1 MCFILNESDLASQE
15 VNRRTRRRY
24 HNGTG
29 DSLSLQWGA
38 SDHRCCNFLISG
50 GKVLQSSREDLVS
63 VVLRERLVRWEVSER
78 GRGGRRR
85 DCIGPGKSRQSRT
98 KWKRDHR
105 VCILRDS
112 VSLLTGP
119 DFLLQILPRPFP
131 SSAPSSVSPSH
142 T

>member
-1 MCFILNESDLASQE
+1 MNRILPPK

-50 GKVLQSSREDLVS
+50 GKVLQRGREDLVS
-63 VVLRERLVRWEVSER
+63 GVLRERLVRWEVSER
-78 GRGGRRR
+78 GEDGIVSVRGNQGSLVQNGSG
-85 DCIGPGKSRQSRT
+85 IT
-98 KWKRDHR
+98 
-105 VCILRDS
+105 VCAFFGTLS
-112 VSLLTGP
+112 LSPSLLTGP

-131 SSAPSSVSPSH
+131 SSSAPSSVSPSH